1 MIRMNKLLLV
11 FLSICLFSAGESV
24 HQQAVKV
31 VKFDAL
37 QHLMTRDSDRIEVIN
52 FWATWCKPCI
62 KELPYFQALNKNMS
76 DKVDVTLISLDFVD
90 VLHEKVIPFVVKRA
104 LTPEV
109 LLLDEIDYNSWI
121 DRVDPSW
128 SGAIPATL
136 IINHQ
141 TGERKFVEGELGKG
155 EIEQMIKKLSD

>member
-1 MIRMNKLLLV
+1 MVKLLMSFCV
-11 FLSICLFSAGESV
+11 ISLSMLTSTVPTLKVE
-24 HQQAVKV
+24 V

-37 QHLMTRDSDRIEVIN
+37 EHLMTRDSQKIEVIN

-62 KELPYFQALNKNMS
+62 KELPFFQELHQNMA
-76 DKVDVTLISLDFVD
+76 DQVAVTLISLDFVD
-90 VLHEKVIPFVVKRA
+90 VLESKVVPFVEKKQV
-104 LTPEV
+104 TPKV

-121 DRVDPSW
+121 DKVDPAW

-141 TGERKFVEGELGKG
+141 NGKRKFFEGELAMGDL
-155 EIEQMIKKLSD
+155 EQMIAEISN